1 MYSMLMEIRR
11 LNMYSCPKCAYSV
24 KTKQSFDEHY
34 ERVHEG
40 VIVARCPICEKT
52 FNSKRNVGQH
62 IKEIHETKHFPCNE
76 CDYIGKT
83 KRHLTVHTGIKHKE
97 KTFVCE
103 IEFCDLFHYHRE
115 K

>member
-1 MYSMLMEIRR
+1 MEICW

-52 FNSKRNVGQH
+52 FNSKRNVGWDWVTWTGTRGHRRQREDAQQRLSGSDPDLDTSS
-62 IKEIHETKHFPCNE
+62 IFPGAGR
-76 CDYIGKT
+76 D
-83 KRHLTVHTGIKHKE
+83 
-97 KTFVCE
+97 
-103 IEFCDLFHYHRE
+103 
-115 K
+115 